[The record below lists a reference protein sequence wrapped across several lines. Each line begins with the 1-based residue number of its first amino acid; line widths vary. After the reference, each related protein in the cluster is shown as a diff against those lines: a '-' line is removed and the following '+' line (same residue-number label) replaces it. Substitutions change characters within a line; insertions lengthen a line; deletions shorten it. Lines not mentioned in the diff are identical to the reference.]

1 MKVGEPKTGGG
12 MNSNNKPFFYCTK
25 YLLSFLFFAAFS
37 IKCFLYLNLNHQDFE
52 ANKNKARADEAM
64 DVSQKKEK
72 KRKDQVPQH
81 VSLTG
86 VCRPFCFALL
96 TSRPAFPK
104 VNIAAAKLLA

>member
-1 MKVGEPKTGGG
+1 MK
-12 MNSNNKPFFYCTK
+12 
-25 YLLSFLFFAAFS
+25 S
-37 IKCFLYLNLNHQDFE
+37 INLNHQDFE
-52 ANKNKARADEAM
+52 ANKNKAGADEAL

-72 KRKDQVPQH
+72 KKKDQVPQH

>member
-1 MKVGEPKTGGG
+1 MK
-12 MNSNNKPFFYCTK
+12 
-25 YLLSFLFFAAFS
+25 S
-37 IKCFLYLNLNHQDFE
+37 INLNHQDFE
-52 ANKNKARADEAM
+52 ANKNKAGADEAL
-64 DVSQKKEK
+64 DVSQKKERGEK
-72 KRKDQVPQH
+72 KDQVPQH